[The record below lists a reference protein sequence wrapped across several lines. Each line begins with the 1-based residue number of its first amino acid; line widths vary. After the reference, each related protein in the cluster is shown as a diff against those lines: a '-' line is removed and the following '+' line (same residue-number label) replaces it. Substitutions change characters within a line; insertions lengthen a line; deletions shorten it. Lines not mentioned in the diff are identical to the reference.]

1 MTTRP
6 GDTSLAALEDAGKHE
21 VLNWYCL
28 VGAMEALGRRP
39 DECDYA
45 ETWAFVAGKCLAV
58 WRP

>member
-1 MTTRP
+1 VTLPT
-6 GDTSLAALEDAGKHE
+6 LEDAGQHE

-28 VGAMEALGRRP
+28 AGAMEALGRKP

-45 ETWAFVAGKCLAV
+45 ETWAFVAGKCIAV